1 MQRYKHFMREIGK
14 HSSNFCQANSNISFY
29 SFWSLY
35 SILHYDFSRNILHLQ
50 FTKILQHKIVYTK
63 NFSSGEFLE
72 AFQHWIF
79 LLLYFLQILRYLML
93 SWRFYWWKIEL
104 SISPKNLLYQQITS
118 ESDHSIFP
126 SLKSPYPSSTLFMF
140 YSCPFPQSRH
150 SNHVSNYYRFL
161 IPSQTDKKC

>member
-104 SISPKNLLYQQITS
+104 SDISKKSALPTNHVWVGSLDFSISKITIPIFNPI
-118 ESDHSIFP
+118 HVLFMPLPSIP
-126 SLKSPYPSSTLFMF
+126 PLKSRIKLLSLFDTE
-140 YSCPFPQSRH
+140 P
-150 SNHVSNYYRFL
+150 NW
-161 IPSQTDKKC
+161 